1 MLRRKPGISIRTGHW
16 LQTQAGKRR
25 FVSTRAPEET
35 PVQLDVHPSPE
46 PLLLTEP
53 GIQKHIKITM
63 IDTFKKKEGQKAAV
77 WRLQGSSGNI
87 SDFLRSRYL
96 AVLGLGPKHR

>member
-1 MLRRKPGISIRTGHW
+1 M
-16 LQTQAGKRR
+16 
-25 FVSTRAPEET
+25 STRAPEET
-35 PVQLDVHPSPE
+35 LVQLDVHPSPE
-46 PLLLTEP
+46 LLLLTEP
-53 GIQKHIKITM
+53 GIQKDIKLKM
-63 IDTFKKKEGQKAAV
+63 EDTFKKKEGRKAAV